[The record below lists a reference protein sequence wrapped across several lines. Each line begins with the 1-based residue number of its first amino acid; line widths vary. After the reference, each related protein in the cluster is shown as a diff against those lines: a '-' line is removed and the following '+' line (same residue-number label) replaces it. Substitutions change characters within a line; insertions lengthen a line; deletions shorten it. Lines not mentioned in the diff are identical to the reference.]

1 MNGVFQIAEM
11 AGYYRA
17 QGIGLAEKLRELY
30 DTYGYCLNTLH
41 TKAFAGEAGQDV
53 MARVM
58 ATLRRLTAI
67 GDYPILSRTDY
78 RNGVDGLPKSDVLK
92 LTLPVG
98 TVIVRPSGTEPKL
111 KLYLSVSAKD
121 ATEAKRTENRLMQI
135 LTEDVGI
142 G

>member
-1 MNGVFQIAEM
+1 
-11 AGYYRA
+11 
-17 QGIGLAEKLRELY
+17 
-30 DTYGYCLNTLH
+30 
-41 TKAFAGEAGQDV
+41 

-58 ATLRRLTAI
+58 AELRRLTAI

-121 ATEAKRTENRLMQI
+121 ATEAERTENRLMQI